1 MNRSKSSAAKK
12 PVKKS
17 PAAKKT
23 KKSVVKKVSK
33 PVIVQPVR
41 SAGLEPVICGNSQP
55 FSDGQRSITAD
66 FSITSPSLRQI
77 NQVPAGKR
85 LVIEFVT
92 ADISIPAGQYVDLAI
107 IVRIGNA
114 STGFRI
120 KLDKIQNVNGSDIY
134 ITSQPVK
141 LYTDENRNIEMYIN
155 RYPFTGTG
163 HATVMCSGH
172 IEDMA

>member
-1 MNRSKSSAAKK
+1 MNRTKPSAAKN

-17 PAAKKT
+17 PAAKKN
-23 KKSVVKKVSK
+23 KVAVVKKATK
-33 PVIVQPVR
+33 PAPVKKVLT
-41 SAGLEPVICGNSQP
+41 AGWEPVLCGNSQP
-55 FSDGQRSITAD
+55 FGNDQRSITAD
-66 FSITSPSLRQI
+66 FSITSPTLRQI
-77 NQVPAGKR
+77 SMVPKGKR

-92 ADISIPAGQYVDLAI
+92 ADITVPASQYVDLAI
-107 IVRIGNA
+107 ITRLGNA

-120 KLDKIQNVNGSDIY
+120 KLDKVQNVNGSDIY
-134 ITSQPVK
+134 VTSQPVK

-172 IEDMA
+172 LENMT